1 MGQTIPKTPPA
12 ASNCVNNTL
21 WYNDGENVDFL
32 SKSKLNQLCK
42 AFVQKCDKKSFNNN
56 SHNSSQ
62 FKEVLNKN
70 IKSNRQQQTPSNSI
84 DLSEINEYLLAN
96 TCSKRISVKEKL
108 VWAFKLYDVDR
119 LGHIDF
125 RKFLS
130 MVKVISHVLKA
141 KDKDNNN
148 ESNKTKKKLFLANEG
163 EIQSDSER
171 VFQRLDKDG
180 DGKISLEEF
189 LQITEIF
196 PQLNN
201 ILSVSNKR

>member
-12 ASNCVNNTL
+12 APNCVNNTL

-42 AFVQKCDKKSFNNN
+42 AYVQKCDKKSFNNN
-56 SHNSSQ
+56 QNSSQ
-62 FKEVLNKN
+62 IKEALNKN
-70 IKSNRQQQTPSNSI
+70 IKSNRQLQMPSKSI
-84 DLSEINEYLLAN
+84 DLSEMNEYLLAN

-108 VWAFKLYDVDR
+108 IWAFKLYDVDR
-119 LGHIDF
+119 EGFIDF
-125 RKFLS
+125 KKFLL
-130 MVKVISHVLKA
+130 MVKVISHVLQA
-141 KDKDNNN
+141 KETDNYDK
-148 ESNKTKKKLFLANEG
+148 SNKIKKQLFLANEG
-163 EIQSDSER
+163 EIQVDSEK

-180 DGKISLEEF
+180 DGKISLDEF
-189 LQITEIF
+189 LQVIEIY